1 MTSEKLVPVA
11 PTIQS
16 LTESR
21 VSFRSLV
28 RQSTKDKLALTPVH
42 FLDKSISSMKQLSG
56 RFSQLDILKAPNL
69 KGSQVRELLR
79 SMQSKGAVHSSS
91 SSIRGPK
98 QSPPPSGEHPRPH
111 RIQPV
116 PDAPDR
122 VLTTRRESGSI
133 QHRRYSNLPRG
144 STTGSIRNGKVAPHE
159 MAHESRG
166 SKPASI
172 IQTALIA
179 GRLKKKAQVITRRR
193 RQTKHMQQLEL
204 AGMVSRHRKVL
215 LQYNIRV
222 VRPEEKPTEDIVLL
236 DQPKYLIL
244 PTHQWYKAWQL
255 STLVII
261 LYQSVMIP
269 YQLAFDTS
277 DTPPTQDYANIAF
290 NLIFGVDLLLTCNC
304 AVAHPRRPD
313 TYITHRLGIFKH
325 YLRGWFILDLLAC
338 FPIDMIVYSTISGA
352 TNTKL
357 HLLGLLKVLRLP
369 RLLRLARFVRILRIL
384 RIPTEWK
391 RWLLYSRYAHL
402 IRLGSL
408 LVTFVY
414 LIHIFN
420 CIWGGYVTSPDWP
433 GYMFGESSQNATAY
447 VLGFYFV
454 LTTVMGQNSLLQ
466 TQTEYVYAC
475 VLIVIGSVL
484 MATVFGNVANLISNF
499 YENQNNYKKK
509 MEQLLSSMNLMKLPL
524 DLQNRINEYYQVM
537 WERHGTLDG
546 QPLMFTKELSRNLSV
561 EVELYLRMDMI
572 NRVPVFQ
579 KCSKKVVQEIVM
591 RLQLQVYLPG
601 DYIVVKG
608 EIGFDMFF
616 VQSGSCEVTKPLSS
630 DPRPYDNE
638 EVLKVLVQGDYF
650 GEISLLMNCKRTAN
664 VRACTFAELCV
675 LTRSVFEDITAQ
687 YIEDRQTIEKF
698 IKEMYDPKALE
709 AILKAQNEDE
719 PTPHEV
725 RAEEKLN
732 AILDT
737 MATTNAKIERLELL
751 VTLLLP
757 HAPSSV
763 LKSVHRATDAL
774 GGGAASLPPLDS
786 WTETRQS
793 KIYE

>member
-1 MTSEKLVPVA
+1 MTSKKLPSMA
-11 PTIQS
+11 PTVES
-16 LTESR
+16 LVESKPPLR
-21 VSFRSLV
+21 ALV
-28 RQSTKDKLALTPVH
+28 RQSTKDKLSLTPVH
-42 FLDKSISSMKQLSG
+42 YLDKSINSKRQLSG
-56 RFSQLDILKAPNL
+56 RFTPMDLLKAPNL
-69 KGSQVRELLR
+69 KGSHLKDLLR
-79 SMQSKGAVHSSS
+79 SVHSKDALHSS
-91 SSIRGPK
+91 TESIRGP
-98 QSPPPSGEHPRPH
+98 QQPSPVSDNKIKSH
-111 RIQPV
+111 RVQPV

-122 VLTTRRESGSI
+122 VVTLRRESGSTN
-133 QHRRYSNLPRG
+133 HRRRHSSLIRG
-144 STTGSIRNGKVAPHE
+144 STTGSIRSGKVVPSE
-159 MAHESRG
+159 MTPETTRAGTKHL
-166 SKPASI
+166 SI
-172 IQTALIA
+172 IQTTMIA
-179 GRLKKKAQVITRRR
+179 GRLKKKAQVISMRR
-193 RQTKHMQQLEL
+193 RQTKHLQQLEL
-204 AGMVSRHRKVL
+204 AGIASRHRKVL
-215 LQYNIRV
+215 HQYNIRV
-222 VRPEEKPTEDIVLL
+222 VRPEEKPAEDIVLL
-236 DQPKYLIL
+236 HQPKYLIL

-277 DTPPTQDYANIAF
+277 DTAPTQDHANIAF

-304 AVAHPRRPD
+304 AVAHPGRPN
-313 TYITHRLGIFKH
+313 TYITHRLGILKH

-338 FPIDMIVYSTISGA
+338 FPIDIIVYSTIAGA

-384 RIPTEWK
+384 RIPAEWK

-420 CIWGGYVTSPDWP
+420 CIWGGYVTSADWP
-433 GYMFGESSQNATAY
+433 GYMFGESSNNATAY

-475 VLIVIGSVL
+475 MLIVIGSVL

-509 MEQLLSSMNLMKLPL
+509 MEKLLGSMNLMKLPL

-546 QPLMFTKELSRNLSV
+546 QPLLFTKELSRNLSV

-572 NRVPVFQ
+572 NSVPVFQ
-579 KCSKKVVQEIVM
+579 RCSKKVVQEIVM

-608 EIGFDMFF
+608 EIGLDMFF
-616 VQSGSCEVTKPLSS
+616 VQSGTCEVTKPLSA

-638 EVLKVLVQGDYF
+638 EILKVLTQGDYF

-675 LTRSVFEDITAQ
+675 LTRSAFEDITAQ
-687 YIEDRQTIEKF
+687 YIDDRVTIEKF

-719 PTPHEV
+719 LTPHEV

-732 AILDT
+732 AIMET
-737 MATTNAKIERLELL
+737 MAATNAKIERLETL

-757 HAPSSV
+757 HAPAS
-763 LKSVHRATDAL
+763 LLPRATT
-774 GGGAASLPPLDS
+774 GGPSLDC
-786 WTETRQS
+786 WTETRHGHP
-793 KIYE
+793 KILE